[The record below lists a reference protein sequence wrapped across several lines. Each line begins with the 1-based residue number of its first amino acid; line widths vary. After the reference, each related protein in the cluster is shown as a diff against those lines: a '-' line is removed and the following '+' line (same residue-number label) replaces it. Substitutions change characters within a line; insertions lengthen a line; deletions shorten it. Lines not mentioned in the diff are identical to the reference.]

1 MDRVSFIA
9 NNSHSI
15 CVSVV
20 LCHIK
25 LGMLRVLGEVTLD
38 AFSLGQIT
46 KSELLKVVF
55 KTELIVGLRVILQK
69 LVDEPCIAV
78 RGEE

>member
-1 MDRVSFIA
+1 
-9 NNSHSI
+9 
-15 CVSVV
+15 
-20 LCHIK
+20 
-25 LGMLRVLGEVTLD
+25 MLRVLGEVTLD

-55 KTELIVGLRVILQK
+55 KTELIVGLRVVLQK
-69 LVDEPCIAV
+69 LVNEPCIAV